1 MTGLTVAVIGGGR
14 WARAL
19 AGFLL
24 HNQRRSQDRIAKVL
38 HYRPPRELVRAVQED
53 NRSEADHAHT
63 DIPAA
68 AGEVPDVSAVDSAQ
82 QAERR
87 QVTAIALSDLS
98 QADIIF
104 LAVPAPSVRKVLRLA
119 APHLHGAQTLI
130 HAIGSVIPASEECP
144 HTTLISHAVGEV
156 TPIRKIGVLAGP
168 ALAPDLEEFAPAAL
182 VCGSRFDEVGSQAI
196 QVLSGHSLLVYTT
209 RDLIGVELARAGS
222 SVIAMAAGVANILD
236 LGTPARAILITRG
249 AAEFARLAVKLGA
262 EERTFF
268 GRAGVGEF
276 VVATERRGSADFELG
291 RLLGQRIP
299 LAEALKQV
307 GRVCDGPSMVREA
320 HLLGHKF
327 HVRTSIV
334 SALYQLLHGK
344 FDTKDALMALLS
356 TDVHNEKE

>member
-1 MTGLTVAVIGGGR
+1 MSGLTVAVIGGGR

-24 HNQRRSQDRIAKVL
+24 HNQRRAPDRITKVL
-38 HYRPPRELVRAVQED
+38 HYRPPRELVRAQED
-53 NRSEADHAHT
+53 NRSEPDAAPLDVAV
-63 DIPAA
+63 A

-87 QVTAIALSDLS
+87 QVTSINVSELG
-98 QADIIF
+98 QADVIF

-119 APHLHGAQTLI
+119 APHLHGAQSLI
-130 HAIGSVIPASEECP
+130 HAIGSVIPACEEHP
-144 HTTLISHAVGEV
+144 HTTLISHAVGEE
-156 TPIRKIGVLAGP
+156 TPIRKVGGLAGP

-182 VCGSRFDEVGSQAI
+182 VCGSRFDEVGTQAI

-209 RDLIGVELARAGS
+209 RDLIGVELSRAGS
-222 SVIAMAAGVANILD
+222 SVIALAAGVANILD

-249 AAEFARLAVKLGA
+249 AAELARIAVKLGA

-268 GRAGVGEF
+268 GLAGVGEF
-276 VVATERRGSADFELG
+276 VAATERRGSADFELG
-291 RLLGQRIP
+291 RLLGQRVP
-299 LAEALKQV
+299 LAEAQKQV

-356 TDVHNEKE
+356 TDIHNEHE

>member
-1 MTGLTVAVIGGGR
+1 MTGLQVAVIGGGR

-24 HNQRRSQDRIAKVL
+24 HTQRRSPDRISRVL
-38 HYRPPRELVRAVQED
+38 HYRPPRELLRAAQED
-53 NRSEADHAHT
+53 TRSDHDVAHT
-63 DIPAA
+63 DVPAA
-68 AGEVPDVSAVDSAQ
+68 IGEVPDVSAADSAQ
-82 QAERR
+82 QAERK
-87 QVTAIALSDLS
+87 QVTAITLADLS
-98 QADIIF
+98 AAEVIF
-104 LAVPAPSVRKVLRLA
+104 LAVPAPSVRKVLALA
-119 APHLHGAQTLI
+119 APYLHGAQTLI

-144 HTTLISHAVGEV
+144 HTTLISHAIAEE
-156 TPIRKIGVLAGP
+156 TPVRKIGVLAGP

-182 VCGSRFDEVGSQAI
+182 VCGSRFDEVGAQAI

-209 RDLIGVELARAGS
+209 HDLIGVELARAGS
-222 SVIAMAAGVANILD
+222 SVIALAAGVANILD

-249 AAEFARLAVKLGA
+249 AAEFARIAVKLGA

-268 GRAGVGEF
+268 GLAGVGEF
-276 VVATERRGSADFELG
+276 VAATERRGSADFELG
-291 RLLGQRIP
+291 RLLGQRVP

-307 GRVCDGPSMVREA
+307 GRVCDGPAMVREA
-320 HLLGHKF
+320 HLLGHKV

-356 TDVHNEKE
+356 TDVHNERE

>member
-1 MTGLTVAVIGGGR
+1 MTGLQVAVIGGGR

-24 HNQRRSQDRIAKVL
+24 HTQRRSPDRISRIL
-38 HYRPPRELVRAVQED
+38 HYRPPRELLRAAQED
-53 NRSEADHAHT
+53 TRSDHDVAHT
-63 DIPAA
+63 DVPAA
-68 AGEVPDVSAVDSAQ
+68 LGEVPDVSAADSAQ
-82 QAERR
+82 QAERKH
-87 QVTAIALSDLS
+87 VTAITLADLS
-98 QADIIF
+98 AADVIF
-104 LAVPAPSVRKVLRLA
+104 LAVPAPSVRKVLALA
-119 APHLHGAQTLI
+119 APYLHGAQTLI

-144 HTTLISHAVGEV
+144 HTTLISHAIAEE
-156 TPIRKIGVLAGP
+156 TPVRKIGVLAGP

-182 VCGSRFDEVGSQAI
+182 VCGSRFDEVGAQAI

-209 RDLIGVELARAGS
+209 HDLIGVELARAGS
-222 SVIAMAAGVANILD
+222 SVIALAAGVANILD

-249 AAEFARLAVKLGA
+249 AAEFARIAVKLGA

-268 GRAGVGEF
+268 GLAGVGEF
-276 VVATERRGSADFELG
+276 VAATERRGSADFELG
-291 RLLGQRIP
+291 RLLGQRVP

-307 GRVCDGPSMVREA
+307 GRVCDGPAMVREA
-320 HLLGHKF
+320 HLLGHKV

-356 TDVHNEKE
+356 TDVHNERE

>member
-1 MTGLTVAVIGGGR
+1 MTGLQVAVIGGGR

-24 HNQRRSQDRIAKVL
+24 HTQRRSPDRISRVL
-38 HYRPPRELVRAVQED
+38 HYRPPRELLRAAQED
-53 NRSEADHAHT
+53 TRSDHDVAHT
-63 DIPAA
+63 DVPAA
-68 AGEVPDVSAVDSAQ
+68 LGEVPDVSAADSAQ
-82 QAERR
+82 QAERKH
-87 QVTAIALSDLS
+87 VTAITLADLS
-98 QADIIF
+98 AADVIF
-104 LAVPAPSVRKVLRLA
+104 LAVPAPSVRKVLALA
-119 APHLHGAQTLI
+119 APYLHGAQTLI

-144 HTTLISHAVGEV
+144 HTTLISHAIAEE
-156 TPIRKIGVLAGP
+156 TPVRKIGVLAGP

-182 VCGSRFDEVGSQAI
+182 VCGSRFDEVGAQAI

-209 RDLIGVELARAGS
+209 HDLIGVELARAGS
-222 SVIAMAAGVANILD
+222 SVIALAAGVANILD

-249 AAEFARLAVKLGA
+249 AAEFARIAVKLGA

-268 GRAGVGEF
+268 GLAGVGEF
-276 VVATERRGSADFELG
+276 VAATERRGSADFELG
-291 RLLGQRIP
+291 RLLGQRVP

-307 GRVCDGPSMVREA
+307 GRVCDGPAMVREA
-320 HLLGHKF
+320 HLLGHKV

>member
-1 MTGLTVAVIGGGR
+1 MTGLQVAVIGGGR

-24 HNQRRSQDRIAKVL
+24 HTQRRSPDRISRVL
-38 HYRPPRELVRAVQED
+38 HYRPPRELLRAAQED
-53 NRSEADHAHT
+53 TRSDHDVAHT
-63 DIPAA
+63 DVPAA
-68 AGEVPDVSAVDSAQ
+68 LGEVPDVSAADSAQ
-82 QAERR
+82 QAERKH
-87 QVTAIALSDLS
+87 VTAITLADLS
-98 QADIIF
+98 AAEVIF
-104 LAVPAPSVRKVLRLA
+104 LAVPAPSVRKVLALA
-119 APHLHGAQTLI
+119 APYLHGAQTLI

-144 HTTLISHAVGEV
+144 HTTLISHAIAEE
-156 TPIRKIGVLAGP
+156 TPVRKIGVLAGP

-182 VCGSRFDEVGSQAI
+182 VCGSRFDEVGAQAI

-209 RDLIGVELARAGS
+209 HDLIGVELARAGS
-222 SVIAMAAGVANILD
+222 SVIALAAGVANILD

-249 AAEFARLAVKLGA
+249 AAEFARIAVKLGA

-268 GRAGVGEF
+268 GLAGVGEF
-276 VVATERRGSADFELG
+276 VAATERRGSADFELG
-291 RLLGQRIP
+291 RLLGQRVP

-307 GRVCDGPSMVREA
+307 GRVCDGPAMVREA
-320 HLLGHKF
+320 HLLGHKV

-356 TDVHNEKE
+356 TDVHNERE

>member
-1 MTGLTVAVIGGGR
+1 MTGLQVAVIGGGR

-24 HNQRRSQDRIAKVL
+24 HTQRRSPDRISRVL
-38 HYRPPRELVRAVQED
+38 HYRPPRELLRAAQED
-53 NRSEADHAHT
+53 TRSDHDVAHT
-63 DIPAA
+63 DVPAA
-68 AGEVPDVSAVDSAQ
+68 LGEVPDVSAADSAQ
-82 QAERR
+82 QAERK
-87 QVTAIALSDLS
+87 QVTAITLADLS
-98 QADIIF
+98 AAEVIF
-104 LAVPAPSVRKVLRLA
+104 LAVPAPSVRKVLALA
-119 APHLHGAQTLI
+119 APYLHGAQTLI

-144 HTTLISHAVGEV
+144 HTTLISHAIAEE
-156 TPIRKIGVLAGP
+156 TPVRKIGVLAGP

-182 VCGSRFDEVGSQAI
+182 VCGSRFDEVGAQAI

-209 RDLIGVELARAGS
+209 HDLIGVELARAGS
-222 SVIAMAAGVANILD
+222 SVIALAAGVANILD

-249 AAEFARLAVKLGA
+249 AAEFARIAVKLGA

-268 GRAGVGEF
+268 GLAGVGEF
-276 VVATERRGSADFELG
+276 VAATERRGSADFELG
-291 RLLGQRIP
+291 RLLGQRVP

-307 GRVCDGPSMVREA
+307 GRVCDGPAMVREA
-320 HLLGHKF
+320 HLLGHKV

-356 TDVHNEKE
+356 TDVHNERE